1 MCLGGIQL
9 GEQREAELRGGWVVK
24 MEEEVLDSQGDAGM
38 DGQKWGTASPS

>member
-1 MCLGGIQL
+1 MSWRHPAGG
-9 GEQREAELRGGWVVK
+9 AEGGRTPRGGVVK

>member
-1 MCLGGIQL
+1 M
-9 GEQREAELRGGWVVK
+9 EASSWGSRGRQNFAGGWVK